1 MFKSVLIAED
11 HQMTSISLR
20 KIIKDFSETDADYVY
35 DCDEAY
41 SRVQIGLRT
50 GKPYDLLVTD
60 LSFVDEG
67 HLSAIK
73 DGKELIQKVRKL
85 QPGTKVLIFSG
96 EHKPEII
103 RPLFDELQINGYV
116 CKGRQDSQEL
126 TDALRKLCEG
136 RTYMPSQLS
145 GSPRKGPVYQFTDY
159 DLTLINLLSRGFR
172 QKEMPELLEE
182 MNVRPSSLSSVEKKL
197 NTMRES
203 LGFTNNEQLVACCKD
218 AGLL

>member
-1 MFKSVLIAED
+1 MFKRVLIAED

-20 KIIKDFSETDADYVY
+20 KIIKDLSETDADYVY

-41 SRVQIGLRT
+41 ARIQIGQRS

-60 LSFVDEG
+60 LSFIDEG
-67 HLSAIK
+67 SSVIK
-73 DGKELIQKVRKL
+73 DGKELIQKVRAL
-85 QPGTKVLIFSG
+85 HPGIKVLIFSG

-126 TDALRKLCEG
+126 TDALQKLGEG
-136 RTYMPSQLS
+136 RIYMPSQLS

-159 DLTLINLLSRGFR
+159 DLTLITLLSKGVR
-172 QKEMPELLEE
+172 QKEIPAHLEA
-182 MNVRPSSLSSVEKKL
+182 MGVLPASLSSVEKKL
-197 NTMRES
+197 NFMRES